1 MDDRSQDRI
10 IGAGGEI
17 GRLPHAFIDRG
28 IGQGRQAIIDH
39 LDPLPPAAEKA
50 LEARPRYAPLARET
64 PAQRADRVIAGI
76 AAYLS
81 ELDAWLA
88 PHQLPEDYRFFVAYY
103 GGLAIDD
110 PSYYFDIFGYGPKAT
125 ARYDIPMDG
134 DQSLYEHGWLAIG
147 MLSLKDDGQ
156 PHDGHL
162 VHFFID
168 LAGDVCR
175 GCVIAVPTWGCYE
188 SVRDPRVIVRD
199 VHAHKDCWTRVADS
213 FADWLEMAA
222 RTRGAFDDTRSKTA
236 AALA

>member
-1 MDDRSQDRI
+1 MDDLSRDRI
-10 IGAGGEI
+10 IGAGREI
-17 GRLPHAFIDRG
+17 GQLLHAFVDHG
-28 IGQGRQAIIDH
+28 INQGRQGIIDY
-39 LDPLPPAAEKA
+39 LDPLPAPAQRA
-50 LEARPRYAPLARET
+50 LDMQPRYAPLARET

-81 ELDAWLA
+81 ELDTWLA
-88 PHQLPEDYRFFVAYY
+88 PHHLPKDYLFFVAYY

-147 MLSLKDDGQ
+147 MLSLKDEDQ
-156 PHDGHL
+156 RDYGHV

-175 GCVIAVPTWGCYE
+175 GCVIAVPTWGRYE
-188 SVRDPRVIVRD
+188 SIRDARVILRD
-199 VHAHKDCWTRVADS
+199 LDAHEECWTRVTDS
-213 FADWLEMAA
+213 FTDWLEAAA
-222 RTRGAFDDTRSKTA
+222 RTRGAFDYMRSKTA
-236 AALA
+236 A

>member
-1 MDDRSQDRI
+1 MDNRLRDRI

-17 GRLPHAFIDRG
+17 DQLPHAFVDHGTGR
-28 IGQGRQAIIDH
+28 GRQAIIDY
-39 LDPLPPAAEKA
+39 LDPLPASAERA
-50 LEARPRYAPLARET
+50 LTAQPRYAPLARET
-64 PAQRADRVIAGI
+64 PAQRADRVIADI

-88 PHQLPEDYRFFVAYY
+88 PHQLPEDYRCFVAYY

-125 ARYDIPMDG
+125 AQYDIPMDG

-156 PHDGHL
+156 PHAGHL
-162 VHFFID
+162 VHFVID

-175 GCVIAVPTWGCYE
+175 GCVIAIPTWGCYE
-188 SVRDPRVIVRD
+188 SIRDPRVILHD

-213 FADWLEMAA
+213 FIDWLEMAA
-222 RTRGAFDDTRSKTA
+222 RTHGAFDYTRSKTA
-236 AALA
+236 A

>member
-39 LDPLPPAAEKA
+39 LHPLPAAAERA
-50 LEARPRYAPLARET
+50 LTAQPRYAPLARET
-64 PAQRADRVIAGI
+64 PAQRADRVIADI

-81 ELDAWLA
+81 EMDDWLA
-88 PHQLPEDYRFFVAYY
+88 PHQLPGDYRFFVAYY

-125 ARYDIPMDG
+125 TRYDIPMDG

-147 MLSLKDDGQ
+147 MLSLKGDGQ
-156 PHDGHL
+156 PHFGHL

-168 LAGDVCR
+168 LAGDVYQ
-175 GCVIAVPTWGCYE
+175 GCVIAIPTWGCYE
-188 SVRDPRVIVRD
+188 SIRDPRVILRD
-199 VHAHKDCWTRVADS
+199 MHAHKECWTRVADS
-213 FADWLEMAA
+213 FTDWLEMVA
-222 RTRGAFDDTRSKTA
+222 RTRDAFDTRSTT

>member
-1 MDDRSQDRI
+1 MDDRLRDRI
-10 IGAGGEI
+10 ISAGGEI

-39 LDPLPPAAEKA
+39 LDPLPASAERA
-50 LEARPRYAPLARET
+50 FATQPRYTLLARET

-76 AAYLS
+76 TAYLS
-81 ELDAWLA
+81 ELDTWLA
-88 PHQLPEDYRFFVAYY
+88 PHHLPEGYLFFVAHY

-147 MLSLKDDGQ
+147 MLSLKDEDQ
-156 PHDGHL
+156 RHYGHF

-168 LAGDVCR
+168 LAGDVYR

-188 SVRDPRVIVRD
+188 NIRDGRVILRD
-199 VHAHKDCWTRVADS
+199 VDAHKECWTRVAES
-213 FADWLEMAA
+213 FTDWLEVAA
-222 RTRGAFDDTRSKTA
+222 QTRGAFDYIRSKTA
-236 AALA
+236 A

>member
-1 MDDRSQDRI
+1 MDNRSRDRI
-10 IGAGGEI
+10 IGAGREI
-17 GRLPHAFIDRG
+17 GRQPHAFIDCG
-28 IGQGRQAIIDH
+28 IGRGRQAIIDH
-39 LDPLPPAAEKA
+39 LDPLPTAAEKA
-50 LEARPRYAPLARET
+50 LEARPRYALLARET
-64 PAQRADRVIAGI
+64 PAQRADRVIADI

-88 PHQLPEDYRFFVAYY
+88 PQQLPEDYRFFVAYY

-125 ARYDIPMDG
+125 SRYDIPMDG

-147 MLSLKDDGQ
+147 MLSLKDDDQ

-175 GCVIAVPTWGCYE
+175 GCVIAIPTWGRYE
-188 SVRDPRVIVRD
+188 SIRDPRVILRD
-199 VHAHKDCWTRVADS
+199 MRAHKDCWTRVADS
-213 FADWLEMAA
+213 FTDWLEMAA
-222 RTRGAFDDTRSKTA
+222 RTHGAFNDTPSKTA
-236 AALA
+236 ASLA